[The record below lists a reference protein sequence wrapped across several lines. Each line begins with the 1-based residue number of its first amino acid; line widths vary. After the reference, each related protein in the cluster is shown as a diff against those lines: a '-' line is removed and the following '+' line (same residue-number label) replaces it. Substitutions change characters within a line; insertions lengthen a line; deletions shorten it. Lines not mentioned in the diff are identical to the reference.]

1 VPAGADA
8 LIERFLEMMAGERAA
23 ADNTLAAYGRDL
35 RDLAG
40 FLATRGADL
49 ATADAG
55 AIRAYLAHLHA
66 QGLAERTAARRIAT
80 LRQFY
85 GFLYAEGLRADDPTQ
100 ALDAPSPK
108 RPLPGVLGEDEVDR
122 MLAEARALDGPRGLR
137 LAALVELLYATGLR
151 VSELVTL
158 PERAARRRSDTLVVA
173 GKGGNERMVPINQ
186 PARDALA
193 AYLPLR
199 PSFLPP
205 GTDAGWLFPS
215 RGARHGHLT
224 RERAGQLLKDL
235 AIRAGIDPR
244 RVSPHV
250 VRHAFATHLLANGA
264 DLRSLQQMLGHAD
277 ISTTQIY
284 THVLDARLKELVTEH
299 HPLARGLTT
308 LS

>member
-1 VPAGADA
+1 
-8 LIERFLEMMAGERAA
+8 MMAGERAA
-23 ADNTLAAYGRDL
+23 AGNTLAAYGRDL

-40 FLATRGADL
+40 FLADRGDTLAERGDPLAEADG
-49 ATADAG
+49 G

-85 GFLYAEGLRADDPTQ
+85 GFLYAEGWRTDDPTQ
-100 ALDAPSPK
+100 ALDGPTPK
-108 RPLPGVLGEDEVDR
+108 RPLPKVLGEDEVDR
-122 MLAEARALDGPRGLR
+122 LLAEARALEGPRGLR

-158 PERAARRRSDTLVVA
+158 PERAARRRSDTLVIA

-186 PARDALA
+186 PARDALT

-199 PSFLPP
+199 ASFLPA
-205 GTDAGWLFPS
+205 GEDAGWLFPS
-215 RGARHGHLT
+215 RTSRAGHLT
-224 RERAGQLLKDL
+224 RDRVAQLLKDL
-235 AIRAGIDPR
+235 AVQAGIDPT

-284 THVLDARLKELVTEH
+284 THVLDARLKELVTER
-299 HPLARGLTT
+299 HPLAQGLTNLT
-308 LS
+308 